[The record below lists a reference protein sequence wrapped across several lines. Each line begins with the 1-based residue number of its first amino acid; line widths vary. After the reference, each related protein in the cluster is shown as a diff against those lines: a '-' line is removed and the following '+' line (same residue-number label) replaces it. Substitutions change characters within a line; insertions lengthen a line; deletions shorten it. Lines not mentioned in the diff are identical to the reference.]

1 MRFGHSQLLDG
12 IIHDGLWD
20 VYNNQHM
27 GMCAEACADKFGFD
41 RAAQV
46 SKIMSCYS
54 NMGGWKDGCMDG
66 WVDAHVCTDGW
77 ME

>member
-27 GMCAEACADKFGFD
+27 GMCAEACAAKFGFD

-46 SKIMSCYS
+46 QL
-54 NMGGWKDGCMDG
+54 GEWGRACMND
-66 WVDAHVCTDGW
+66 
-77 ME
+77 